1 MTLFN
6 CTVSNNVGG
15 QGGGIQNNGTMTVT
29 SCTITG
35 NQSLQGAG
43 IDSGGQTE
51 LKNTVIAGNL
61 DGGDCSG
68 ILQSNGHNIDSDGTC
83 NLTHPN
89 DLSNTDPLLGPLA
102 DNGGPTLTHGLLAG
116 SPAID
121 AGSLDCPPPARD
133 QRGYGRPVD
142 GDSDDQAICDI
153 GAFEF
158 GAVPLTRPTN
168 LLTTVGDA
176 NGNSSADYAVTTL
189 SDDNVGMYWQD
200 GADGS
205 AIGEVDLGDQELRL
219 LETLADISGNGL
231 DEVMTLT
238 IANDQKRIVRLFD
251 SGHGMPIRQLPFG
264 RGAHYPIAL
273 LALDNADGGLAG
285 RAVAVVQP
293 DDEGRARAIVR
304 DALTGEKIKT
314 VRYGLT
320 IGTPIGAVRIAD
332 LSGNAVEEIAVFG
345 ETTEGQAKVQI
356 RDALSGEKLAT
367 FGFDRHFRPMLVGSI
382 PPVNGDDSD
391 ELVVVGVNDAGAV
404 RIEVKDSL
412 TKQRLTTRWLRRIE
426 EEIPLAMGYVDHPEG
441 PALTIL
447 TEGADGKYRGRTKRL
462 TSTEAG
468 WLVDFP
474 PHITPRDFAVMDDTS
489 GNQVPELLVVGENRR
504 GIVKALARDAETG
517 EELFRT
523 NVP

>member
-1 MTLFN
+1 
-6 CTVSNNVGG
+6 
-15 QGGGIQNNGTMTVT
+15 
-29 SCTITG
+29 
-35 NQSLQGAG
+35 
-43 IDSGGQTE
+43 
-51 LKNTVIAGNL
+51 L

-231 DEVMTLT
+231 DEV
-238 IANDQKRIVRLFD
+238 IALSIADDGKRVVRLFD
-251 SGHGMPIRQLPFG
+251 SGDATLIKTLAFG
-264 RGAHYPIAL
+264 RWFYHPVAL
-273 LALDNADGGLAG
+273 LALDNAGGGLAG
-285 RAVAVVQP
+285 PAVAVVQP

-332 LSGNAVEEIAVFG
+332 LNGNAVEEIAVFG

-517 EELFRT
+517 EELFRI

>member
-1 MTLFN
+1 L
-6 CTVSNNVGG
+6 
-15 QGGGIQNNGTMTVT
+15 I
-29 SCTITG
+29 
-35 NQSLQGAG
+35 
-43 IDSGGQTE
+43 
-51 LKNTVIAGNL
+51 
-61 DGGDCSG
+61 
-68 ILQSNGHNIDSDGTC
+68 
-83 NLTHPN
+83 
-89 DLSNTDPLLGPLA
+89 
-102 DNGGPTLTHGLLAG
+102 G

-332 LSGNAVEEIAVFG
+332 LNGNAVEEIAVFG

-426 EEIPLAMGYVDHPEG
+426 EEVPLAMGYVDHPEG

-468 WLVDFP
+468 WLVDVP
-474 PHITPRDFAVMDDTS
+474 PVDDLYYTRPQDVPRRIEVSERSEFQRRVAHVRRAYRSALIRARDLDERWECDWRER
-489 GNQVPELLVVGENRR
+489 QVGPRHPPRRRRRLLEAQGGAWPMVTRLLEAQGGPWPMEGAMHRGVELLRH
-504 GIVKALARDAETG
+504 LAAGCSCLRSG
-517 EELFRT
+517 
-523 NVP
+523 P